1 MDGTAENPN
10 VDLGWRSQAILAAIH
25 EHGGT
30 ANTREIRDTT
40 GIQGGTKVP
49 YRMKNKLPSA
59 GLIEIERP
67 GLDERGRN
75 LPMEATL
82 TEAGERLAQRIVE
95 AEDEDRLANMTDYAE
110 QLEATVNQLETRI
123 DELEAAESSTGERG
137 ALVETVDDLTASKYG
152 AWNDGATQQ
161 FEELLLGMLALR
173 GYLLE
178 ESSLS
183 RDELDERK
191 AEAQAALENE
201 N

>member
-1 MDGTAENPN
+1 MDGTAENSN

-95 AEDEDRLANMTDYAE
+95 AEDEDRLVNPTDYTE
-110 QLEATVNQLETRI
+110 QLEAKVNQLETRI
-123 DELEAAESSTGERG
+123 DELESAESSTDEQD
-137 ALVETVDDLTASKYG
+137 ALAETVDDLTASKYG
-152 AWNDGATQQ
+152 AWNEEAIQQ
-161 FEELLLGMLALR
+161 FEELLFGMIALR
-173 GYLLE
+173 NYLLE
-178 ESSLS
+178 ESGLT
-183 RDELDERK
+183 RDGLDARKVEAEAELDG
-191 AEAQAALENE
+191 
-201 N
+201 